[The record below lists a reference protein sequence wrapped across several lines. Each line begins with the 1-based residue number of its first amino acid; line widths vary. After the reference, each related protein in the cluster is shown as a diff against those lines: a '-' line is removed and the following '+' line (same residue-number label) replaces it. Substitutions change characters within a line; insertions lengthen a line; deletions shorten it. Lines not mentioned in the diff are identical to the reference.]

1 MKVQLIVRYVNGLKD
16 TVIDT
21 DSTSPII
28 LNLPTSFIRQQIRT
42 AHPDLA
48 KKRLKLLH
56 NGRVLMSHTNFTKE
70 INYLSTNLDT
80 DDDHDNHNKLQ
91 DNEPIK
97 IYFHCIIGD
106 DLSDKELQQ
115 EESLDQQP
123 VKSTTEAP
131 KGFDRLFSQG
141 FSNED
146 IEDLRSQF
154 FRLHGSQLPSNAT
167 NEQIRELED
176 RWIDSSVNHEIDEFP
191 ANIRLNLN
199 NSTNNGNNN
208 NNSNNS
214 AFDDNDDDDTINNNY
229 NNNNTTTNNNNSN
242 FGVREQ
248 MIRRDTQSHK
258 EMFIGVCVGFALG
271 GLALIL
277 LFMDVGGIFQ
287 KRTRMAVIS
296 GVIVNLC
303 FGVLKLLG

>member
-1 MKVQLIVRYVNGLKD
+1 MKVQLVVRYVNGLKD
-16 TVIDT
+16 TIIDT

-28 LNLPTSFIRQQIRT
+28 LNLPTSFIRQKIRI

-56 NGRVLMSHTNFTKE
+56 NGRVLMSHTDFTKE
-70 INYLSTNLDT
+70 IKYLSTNLDT
-80 DDDHDNHNKLQ
+80 DDNNNNLQ
-91 DNEPIK
+91 SKIDEPIK

-106 DLSDKELQQ
+106 DLNDKELQQ

-123 VKSTTEAP
+123 IKSTTEAP

-199 NSTNNGNNN
+199 NSIDNNFNNDNSNINNDNEDNDINNSNNNPNNFNN
-208 NNSNNS
+208 NNSN
-214 AFDDNDDDDTINNNY
+214 
-229 NNNNTTTNNNNSN
+229 SN
-242 FGVREQ
+242 FSVREQ

-258 EMFIGVCVGFALG
+258 ETLIGVCVGFALG

-303 FGVLKLLG
+303 FGILKLLG